1 MPLIEED
8 NSYIAGDEKYW
19 LAFSRVGGIGV
30 VRLRRLFDYF
40 GSLGLAWEARA
51 GDFMQAGLEPK
62 LIERVLHFRPKF
74 DPDQE
79 MERLAEQEIQ
89 LITLGAPGYPERL
102 GQIDNPPP
110 VLYLKGALLPQDN
123 LALAVVGTR
132 QATNYG
138 RTATSNIC
146 AELVEQGVTIISGL
160 AKGIDT
166 IAHHAAL
173 QAGGRTLAV
182 LGSGVDVIYPPE
194 NRGLAARIT
203 DPSAQNGAI
212 ISEYAP
218 GTQPEAANFPPRNRI
233 VSGLALGVFVV
244 ESNIKGGALI
254 TVDFAIEQGRDVFG
268 LPGSIYNATSAGVNR
283 LIRQGSARLVTSAE
297 EIMEELRP
305 GGMFDAQ
312 ARQDRLELAQAGDT
326 DLERQLLKILRQAG
340 EPLHID
346 EVCRETQLPANDVS
360 GLLVMLELKGLV
372 VGMGGMRYGLSR
384 LGQ

>member
-1 MPLIEED
+1 MPLVDED
-8 NSYIAGDEKYW
+8 KPYIAGDEKYW

-40 GSLGLAWEARA
+40 GSLETAWTARA

-62 LIERVLHFRPKF
+62 LIERVLNFRPSF
-74 DPDQE
+74 DPDRE
-79 MERLAEQEIQ
+79 MEKLAGQGIEIA
-89 LITLGAPGYPERL
+89 TLGSPNYPDRL
-102 GQIDNPPP
+102 GQIDQPPP
-110 VLYLKGALLPQDN
+110 ILYLRGELMPQDN

-132 QATNYG
+132 QATGYG
-138 RTATSNIC
+138 RSATANIC
-146 AELVEQGVTIISGL
+146 AELAGQGVTIVSGL

-166 IAHHAAL
+166 VAHEAAL
-173 QAGGRTLAV
+173 KAGGRTLAV

-194 NRGLAARIT
+194 NRGLAAQIA
-203 DPSAQNGAI
+203 DPNAMNGAI

-233 VSGLALGVFVV
+233 VSGLSLGVFVV

-254 TVDFAIEQGRDVFG
+254 TVDFAVEQGREVFG
-268 LPGSIYNATSAGVNR
+268 LPGSIYNPTSAGVNR

-297 EIMEELRP
+297 EILEELRP
-305 GGMFDAQ
+305 GGLFDAQ
-312 ARQDRLELAQAGDT
+312 DRQTRQELFAAGDT

-340 EPLHID
+340 EPVHVD
-346 EVCRETQLPANDVS
+346 EICQESGLPAAEVS
-360 GLLVMLELKGLV
+360 SQLVMLELKGFVMSLS
-372 VGMGGMRYGLSR
+372 GMRYALTR

>member
-1 MPLIEED
+1 MPLVDED
-8 NSYIAGDEKYW
+8 KPYIAGDEKYW

-40 GSLGLAWEARA
+40 GSLELAWGARM
-51 GDFMQAGLEPK
+51 GEFMQAGLEPK
-62 LIERVLHFRPKF
+62 LIERVLNFRPGF
-74 DPDQE
+74 DPDRE
-79 MERLAEQEIQ
+79 MEKLAAQQIQ
-89 LITLGAPGYPERL
+89 LITLGSPGYPERL
-102 GQIDNPPP
+102 GQIFNPPP
-110 VLYLKGALLPQDN
+110 VLYLKGSLEPQDN

-138 RTATSNIC
+138 RSATSSIC
-146 AELVEQGVTIISGL
+146 AELAEQGVTIVSGL

-166 IAHHAAL
+166 IAHQAAL

-194 NRGLAARIT
+194 NRALAAKIVE
-203 DPSAQNGAI
+203 NGAI
-212 ISEYAP
+212 IAEYAP
-218 GTQPEAANFPPRNRI
+218 GSQPEAANFPPRNRI

-244 ESNIKGGALI
+244 ESKIKGGALI

-268 LPGSIYNATSAGVNR
+268 LPGSIYNETSAGVNR
-283 LIRQGSARLVTSAE
+283 LIRQGSARLVTSAA

-312 ARQDRLELAQAGDT
+312 DRQTQQELAQAGDN
-326 DLERQLLKILRQAG
+326 DAERQLLKILRQAG
-340 EPLHID
+340 EPLHVD
-346 EVCRETQLPANDVS
+346 EVCREAGLPANDVS
-360 GLLVMLELKGLV
+360 GTLVMLELKGFV
-372 VGMGGMRYGLSR
+372 VGMGGMRYGLTR

>member
-1 MPLIEED
+1 MPLIDEV
-8 NSYIAGDEKYW
+8 SPYIAGDEKYW

-40 GSLGLAWEARA
+40 GSLKLAWEARS

-62 LIERVLHFRPKF
+62 LIERVLNFRPVF
-74 DPDQE
+74 DPDRE
-79 MERLAEQEIQ
+79 MERLASQQIE
-89 LITLGAPGYPERL
+89 LITLGSPGYPERL

-110 VLYLKGALLPQDN
+110 VLYLKGSLLPQDN

-146 AELVEQGVTIISGL
+146 TELAEQGVTIVSGL

-166 IAHHAAL
+166 IAHQAAL

-182 LGSGVDVIYPPE
+182 LGSGVDVIYPSE
-194 NRGLAARIT
+194 NRALAARIT
-203 DPSAQNGAI
+203 DPTTQNGAI

-254 TVDFAIEQGRDVFG
+254 TVDFAVEQGRDVFG
-268 LPGSIYNATSAGVNR
+268 LPGSIFNPTSAGVNR

-312 ARQDRLELAQAGDT
+312 DRQTHLELAQTGDT
-326 DLERQLLKILRQAG
+326 EVERQLLKILRQAG

-346 EVCRETQLPANDVS
+346 EVCHEARLPANDVS
-360 GLLVMLELKGLV
+360 GLLIMLELKGLV
-372 VGMGGMRYGLSR
+372 VGMGGMRYGLTR